1 MSAPFLVR
9 RLLLLRFRW
18 ISLFAGAGLFWAQ
31 ALATE
36 PTPVNAAV
44 TGELAAFAGFGSAV
58 ANQMRMAEWNWS
70 DAQFAAFVEG
80 LRASRQGRAYPF
92 DADAQQLSDRI
103 KQRLA
108 ELAAPPAGPG
118 SDPID
123 QYLRQAREGLG
134 MQQTA
139 SSLLYLIVQ
148 AGGGPRPRLTDEVV
162 VTATVTA
169 ADGKTPLPQLAAQH
183 MKIRMADLIPGLAE
197 GLQLV
202 ALGGRAVF
210 VVPPKLSFP
219 SGHWPA
225 GVEAGSPLI
234 FRIELEDIISAAAT
248 P

>member
-1 MSAPFLVR
+1 
-9 RLLLLRFRW
+9 
-18 ISLFAGAGLFWAQ
+18 
-31 ALATE
+31 
-36 PTPVNAAV
+36 
-44 TGELAAFAGFGSAV
+44 
-58 ANQMRMAEWNWS
+58 MRMADWNWS
-70 DAQFAAFVEG
+70 DAQFAAFLDG
-80 LRASRQGRAYPF
+80 MRASRHGRAYPF
-92 DADAQQLSDRI
+92 DAAALHLSDQINQRI
-103 KQRLA
+103 A
-108 ELAAPPAGPG
+108 ELGAQPAGPG
-118 SDPID
+118 PDPVD

-183 MKIRMADLIPGLAE
+183 MKIRMADLIPGLVE

-219 SGHWPA
+219 SGQWPA

-234 FRIELEDIISAAAT
+234 FRVELEDIISAAAK